1 MVERFSAECRCRVK
15 NRGARILGSASS
27 VTIRDTKMRL
37 LDPTA
42 RRRRRD
48 SEPVMMS
55 MSRMCTEKQL
65 VCSES
70 QSDPP
75 QGQTSEPSIT
85 AQISDMLQQSSTRI
99 WQNPSGYF
107 TEEAPMRTQRRKEDL
122 QGGNARAGWQAPL
135 HLSEALIT
143 TLCIWDVER
152 RRTNKIR
159 IRAAE
164 LARPPRQKTH

>member
-1 MVERFSAECRCRVK
+1 M
-15 NRGARILGSASS
+15 
-27 VTIRDTKMRL
+27 
-37 LDPTA
+37 
-42 RRRRRD
+42 
-48 SEPVMMS
+48 
-55 MSRMCTEKQL
+55 
-65 VCSES
+65 
-70 QSDPP
+70 
-75 QGQTSEPSIT
+75 SEPSIA

-99 WQNPSGYF
+99 WQDPTGYF